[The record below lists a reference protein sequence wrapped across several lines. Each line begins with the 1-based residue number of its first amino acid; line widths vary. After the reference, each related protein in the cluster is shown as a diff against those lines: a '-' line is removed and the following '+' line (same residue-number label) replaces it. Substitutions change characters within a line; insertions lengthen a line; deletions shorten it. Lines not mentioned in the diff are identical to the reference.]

1 MATALTGSP
10 GSTGARRTITPA
22 RTVTVQVLAMAPA
35 ARDAVT
41 LTLALPGG
49 RQSPGRFRA
58 GQFITLTIPTAS
70 GAPLYRSYSLCG
82 DGGDDAPW
90 RITVKRTPGG
100 KVSNY
105 LIDHIQPG
113 MTLQASLPQG
123 NFTLPRQIQPGA
135 PLIFVAGGSGITPI
149 YAMLGAIARMAP
161 VERPRVTLHY
171 AYHSPGD
178 AIFGRELLALDPQR
192 VWLTQYHYVTTQG
205 QRLNAGKIV
214 SSLGMAAA
222 QAHWYVCG
230 PAALRHELESAAA
243 RYSAPASHLHAE
255 VFTSP
260 AARPVGQAAG
270 KGARIRLADS
280 GAVLQ
285 AQPGET
291 LLETLERCGYRPD
304 FSCRAGACGTCRLRV
319 LSGKVCA
326 SGESNALTPAERA
339 RGYVLSC
346 VGQPEGDVTLATA
359 GRQVAAPRPIAAGGA
374 RRPPAARLAA
384 RRGLRAGVAAATIG
398 LFLGAWG
405 LTHTSATTAAAVSS
419 SDSSSSSSSS
429 SSGASSAGSSSSS
442 NSGSSGSS
450 NGSTTSGSGA
460 SGSSSNSGS
469 ITTQPSSGGSN
480 SSTGVS

>member
-1 MATALTGSP
+1 MAATLTGSP
-10 GSTGARRTITPA
+10 GSTGARRIITPA
-22 RTVTVQVLAMAPA
+22 RTVTVQVLAMTPA

-82 DGGDDAPW
+82 GGGDDAPW
-90 RITVKRTPGG
+90 RITIKRTPGG
-100 KVSNY
+100 RVSNY
-105 LIDHIQPG
+105 LIDRIQPG
-113 MTLQASLPQG
+113 MTLQASVPQG
-123 NFTLPRQIQPGA
+123 NFTLPRPMQPSA

-149 YAMLGAIARMAP
+149 YAMLRAIARMAP
-161 VERPRVTLHY
+161 AERPRVTLHY
-171 AYHSPGD
+171 AYHSPSD

-192 VWLTQYHYVTTQG
+192 AWLTQYHYVTTQG
-205 QRLNAGKIV
+205 HRLNAGKIV

-222 QAHWYVCG
+222 RVHWYVCG
-230 PAALRHELESAAA
+230 PTAIRRDLEAAAA
-243 RYSAPASHLHAE
+243 RHGVPASHLHAE

-260 AARPVGQAAG
+260 AVRAAGQATG
-270 KGARIRLADS
+270 RSARIRLADS

-291 LLETLERCGYRPD
+291 LLETLERSGYRPD
-304 FSCRAGACGTCRLRV
+304 FSCRAGACGTCRLRA
-319 LSGKVCA
+319 LSGKVCVNDA
-326 SGESNALTPAERA
+326 NNALTPAERA

-359 GRQVAAPRPIAAGGA
+359 GRQVAAPRPIAAGEA
-374 RRPPAARLAA
+374 RRSPASRLAA

-405 LTHTSATTAAAVSS
+405 LTHTGATTAASVSS
-419 SDSSSSSSSS
+419 SGSSSSSSSS

-442 NSGSSGSS
+442 NSGSSSSS
-450 NGSTTSGSGA
+450 NGSTSSG
-460 SGSSSNSGS
+460 SGSSSSSGS